1 MSLAS
6 RETDDTLGQSFK
18 SLRHIEYVQQV
29 KSVKERLKPKTIDM
43 DRNIIWKR
51 QIVIVSSERG

>member
-6 RETDDTLGQSFK
+6 SETDDTLGQSFK

-29 KSVKERLKPKTIDM
+29 KSVKERLKPKTFDV
-43 DRNIIWKR
+43 DQNIIWKT

>member
-6 RETDDTLGQSFK
+6 SETDDTLGQSFK
-18 SLRHIEYVQQV
+18 SLGHIEYVQQV
-29 KSVKERLKPKTIDM
+29 KSVKERLKPKTFDV
-43 DRNIIWKR
+43 DQNIIWKT

>member
-6 RETDDTLGQSFK
+6 KETDDTLGQSFK

-43 DRNIIWKR
+43 DRNII
-51 QIVIVSSERG
+51 